1 MLFVW
6 NNWILLLS
14 NTCMANYDKTI
25 KALVLNRFGEVHGT
39 LIGIATAPLRLAW
52 KVFSRGNR
60 FTGHWSKMIQVAAVA
75 SYSEGPA
82 HRVGIGSLLPTCLL
96 AASWATPLN
105 LGSTREIV
113 PGIGQCEDLQE
124 PRVTPCS
131 PVEFPLNQP
140 IERPWKLVKT
150 TQFG

>member
-52 KVFSRGNR
+52 KVFSRGKSVHWALIKDDPSSCSSFLLRRPCLAQGRHRVPSSYLFISRIMSHALKPWFHKRNRPRKWAMRR
-60 FTGHWSKMIQVAAVA
+60 FTGQGDAMLSC
-75 SYSEGPA
+75 
-82 HRVGIGSLLPTCLL
+82 RVSLE
-96 AASWATPLN
+96 
-105 LGSTREIV
+105 STYWETMKV
-113 PGIGQCEDLQE
+113 GK
-124 PRVTPCS
+124 
-131 PVEFPLNQP
+131 NM
-140 IERPWKLVKT
+140 
-150 TQFG
+150 